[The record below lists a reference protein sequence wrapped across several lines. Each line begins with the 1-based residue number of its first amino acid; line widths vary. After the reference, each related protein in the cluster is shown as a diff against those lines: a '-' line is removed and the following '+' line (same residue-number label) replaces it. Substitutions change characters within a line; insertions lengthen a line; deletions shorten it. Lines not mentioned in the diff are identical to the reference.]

1 MTSNMDLQG
10 LGISGLE
17 AQPEGSMNRPEILAD
32 VALQDAGV
40 MLNSNMPSQN
50 AEAISSSG
58 VVTNESDAGIG
69 STASFSWV
77 TDNGP
82 KPEDDEDDIRDYT
95 EGEDEVVNDFVTAED
110 GDDDEDEAWSDE
122 EGDFDDEEGDPADD
136 ADLKKSGIT
145 LEYLKTPAK
154 PKFTP
159 RQEIRQMEDKV
170 VEEALEEMERER
182 GVEVLEEDSKVTPE
196 ELAAT
201 GIQPEDATLI
211 AYLEGNEDD
220 VDRVAAYNV
229 KRRRHGK
236 SEQTSTLI
244 LRKRRDFFGSLSQY
258 PELFFELAKQL
269 QVDDFVSLFAISK
282 DFHETINGHLAHVIK
297 TCAAY
302 RAPESSRIFV
312 FNLYSPLCIPD
323 PVGRP
328 NQQDPSVPRF
338 VPSLQWLRMVV
349 YRERTVRDILACLA
363 REGHRTPKAM
373 SLTLK
378 KMWLTMDIAT
388 SARRVQFMHNEKY
401 WTDNDLFNVQLFIGK
416 LDMMFNDPFAGPGD
430 DGLRKLMLGQKG
442 LGPLCRLLKR
452 EQYTDVLEILEAA
465 VRYSYTPKEEH
476 RRFSIFGIRPSEVG
490 RGHLEGWGLGRV
502 HLYRPDELVMRES
515 CRRNLKLDKHILN
528 MMCWGYV
535 DKKTGENIKVTD
547 EEMYMSDD
555 EDLMRRYEKEAKQ
568 RQDADLAP
576 PELLLTSDE
585 GSMQMNRKNDSSK
598 GKEKDDTKEE
608 NDMEGDVDM
617 GDIDDEEDEEWQ
629 IDDEDV

>member
-1 MTSNMDLQG
+1 MDIQG

-17 AQPEGSMNRPEILAD
+17 AQPDASLNQPNIHAD
-32 VALQDAGV
+32 VALEDAGV
-40 MLNSNMPSQN
+40 VLNSNVSMQS
-50 AEAISSSG
+50 AGLSSGSG
-58 VVTNESDAGIG
+58 VVVNDSDAGIG

-77 TDNGP
+77 TNSRLEPEGNEDNNSDGT
-82 KPEDDEDDIRDYT
+82 KTEDEDD
-95 EGEDEVVNDFVTAED
+95 
-110 GDDDEDEAWSDE
+110 DDDDDDDNDGEAWSDE
-122 EGDFDDEEGDPADD
+122 EGDFGDEGDPADD
-136 ADLKKSGIT
+136 GGPKKSGIT
-145 LEYLKTPAK
+145 LDYLKRPPKSKLTPG
-154 PKFTP
+154 
-159 RQEIRQMEDKV
+159 QEIRQMEDKV
-170 VEEALEEMERER
+170 VEEALQEMERER
-182 GVEVLEEDSKVTPE
+182 GTQLLKEDLNITPE
-196 ELAAT
+196 ELTAT
-201 GIQPEDATLI
+201 GIQPEDAELI
-211 AYLEGNEDD
+211 AYLEGKEDV
-220 VDRVAAYNV
+220 VDRVAIDNV
-229 KRRRHGK
+229 KRRHGR
-236 SEQTSTLI
+236 SDQNSTLI
-244 LRKRRDFFGSLSQY
+244 LRQRRDFFSSLSQY
-258 PELFFELAKQL
+258 PELLFELAKQL
-269 QVDDFVSLFAISK
+269 LVDDFVSLYAISK
-282 DFHETINGHLAHVIK
+282 DFHETINGHLAHVMKI
-297 TCAAY
+297 CAAY

-312 FNLYSPLCIPD
+312 FNLYTPLCIPD

-328 NQQDPSVPRF
+328 SQQNPSVPRF
-338 VPSLQWLRMVV
+338 VPSLKWLRMVI
-349 YRERTVRDILACLA
+349 YRERAVRDILACLA
-363 REGHRTPKAM
+363 REGHRTPKTM
-373 SLTLK
+373 PLTLK

-515 CRRNLKLDKHILN
+515 CRRNLRLDKHVLN

-568 RQDADLAP
+568 RRDAGLP
-576 PELLLTSDE
+576 PPKLLLATDK
-585 GSMQMNRKNDSSK
+585 GATHVNKKNESSK
-598 GKEKDDTKEE
+598 GKEKESAKEGD
-608 NDMEGDVDM
+608 DMEGDVDM
-617 GDIDDEEDEEWQ
+617 GDVDDEEDEEWQ
-629 IDDEDV
+629 TDDENE